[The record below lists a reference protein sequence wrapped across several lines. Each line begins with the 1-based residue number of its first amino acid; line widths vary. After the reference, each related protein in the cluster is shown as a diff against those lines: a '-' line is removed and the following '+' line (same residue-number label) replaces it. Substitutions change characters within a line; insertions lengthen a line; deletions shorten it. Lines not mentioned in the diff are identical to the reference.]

1 LRYSVSKSALG
12 VYFPLSIQND
22 NVFFDLNIF
31 KQPGTRRESYVLNI
45 DYPEGWNVIE
55 SNDLTTIS
63 NQLNRRF
70 DLVSDAEFEV
80 SWSTL

>member
-1 LRYSVSKSALG
+1 LG
-12 VYFPLSIQND
+12 TYFPLNIQSD

-31 KQPGTRRESYVLNI
+31 KQPGTKKESYVLSI
-45 DYPEGWNVIE
+45 DYPEDWNVIE
-55 SNDLTTIS
+55 SNELTSIS

-70 DLVSDAEFEV
+70 DLVSDTEFNV